1 MLPATRNLHQLQR
14 EGVTYEMPAE
24 GTHVIVRTVNETIHF
39 WPSTCRWWI
48 VGSSTKRG
56 GIVRLI
62 KYVRGRQ
69 GSAIRA
75 IGHFVP

>member
-1 MLPATRNLHQLQR
+1 MLQTTQRLQQLKR
-14 EGVTYEMPAE
+14 EGLVYEMPAE
-24 GTHVIVRTVNETIHF
+24 GTHVVIRTVRETIYF

-62 KYVRGRQ
+62 KYVRGKQ
-69 GSAIRA
+69 GPAIPA
-75 IGHFVP
+75 IESLP